1 MLQRDCQRDKRKL
14 YFNYFYL
21 FNVIMQKNVTALE
34 ILGTSILPGES
45 KTLYMEIAKLHTATK
60 LKIPV
65 IIERSK
71 INGPI
76 VLFTAGIHGDE
87 INGVEI
93 VRQLIAQKINI
104 PRIGTIICIPV
115 INIFGFVNK
124 SREFPDGRDLNRVF
138 PGSKN
143 GSLASRF
150 AFHMTT
156 EILPLADYCV
166 DFHAGGASRFNAAQ
180 IRIVPNNDVLQNL
193 ASIFNANFTLFS
205 KNIPGSFR
213 NAATRHGVKMLLF
226 EGGKSLDINSDIAI
240 QGVNGVKRLLHHL
253 NMLPLKQTVC
263 TEDHPTIYI
272 EKSGWIRAKCS
283 GLFHD
288 YEMVGK
294 FVKKG
299 VVLGR
304 ITDPFGKFEKKVK
317 APNDGYIINANHSP
331 IVYQGDAIYH
341 ISNAVNTDDHE

>member
-1 MLQRDCQRDKRKL
+1 
-14 YFNYFYL
+14 
-21 FNVIMQKNVTALE
+21 MQKNVPALE
-34 ILGTSILPGES
+34 ILGETILPGES
-45 KTLYMEIAKLHTATK
+45 KTLYMEIAKLHTTTK
-60 LKIPV
+60 LKIPI

-71 INGPI
+71 VKGPV

-93 VRQLIAQKINI
+93 VRQLITQKINI
-104 PRIGTIICIPV
+104 PKIGTIICIPV

-138 PGSKN
+138 PGTKA

-150 AFHMTT
+150 AYHMTT
-156 EILPLADYCV
+156 EILPLADYCI

-180 IRIVPNNDVLQNL
+180 IRIVPNNPELQSL
-193 ASIFNANFTLFS
+193 AEIFNAPFTLFS

-213 NAATRHGVKMLLF
+213 NTATRHGVKMLLF
-226 EGGKSLDINSDIAI
+226 EGGKSLDINSSIAI
-240 QGVNGVKRLLHHL
+240 KGVNGSKRLLESLH
-253 NMLPLKQTVC
+253 MLSPKHNSAA
-263 TEDHPTIYI
+263 EDQPTIFI
-272 EKSGWIRAKCS
+272 EKSGWVRAKCS

-288 YEMVGK
+288 YEMMGK

-317 APNDGYIINANHSP
+317 APNDGYIINVNDAP

-341 ISNAVNTDDHE
+341 ISNAISTDEHE

>member
-1 MLQRDCQRDKRKL
+1 
-14 YFNYFYL
+14 
-21 FNVIMQKNVTALE
+21 MQKNVPALE
-34 ILGTSILPGES
+34 ILGVTILPGES

-60 LKIPV
+60 LKIPI

-71 INGPI
+71 IKGPV

-93 VRQLIAQKINI
+93 VRQLITQKINV
-104 PRIGTIICIPV
+104 PKIGTIICIPV

-138 PGSKN
+138 PGSKG

-150 AFHMTT
+150 AYHMTT

-180 IRIVPNNDVLQNL
+180 IRIVPNNPDLQKL
-193 ASIFNANFTLFS
+193 AEIFNAPFTLFS
-205 KNIPGSFR
+205 KNIAGSFR
-213 NAATRHGVKMLLF
+213 NTATKSDVKMLLF
-226 EGGKSLDINSDIAI
+226 EGGKSLDINSSIAI
-240 QGVNGVKRLLHHL
+240 KGVNGSKRLLESL
-253 NMLPLKQTVC
+253 NMLSAKQNSS
-263 TEDHPTIYI
+263 TEDQPTIFI
-272 EKSGWIRAKCS
+272 ERSGWVRARCS

-288 YEMVGK
+288 YEMMGK

-341 ISNAVNTDDHE
+341 ISNAVSTDEHE